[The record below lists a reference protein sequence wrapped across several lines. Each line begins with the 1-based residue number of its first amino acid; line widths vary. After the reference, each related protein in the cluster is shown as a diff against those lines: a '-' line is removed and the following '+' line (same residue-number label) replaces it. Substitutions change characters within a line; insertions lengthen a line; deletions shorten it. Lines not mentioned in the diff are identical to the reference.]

1 MKIIGSYIAGL
12 KEALRQ
18 KKIVTLLFIIT
29 LLISA
34 VWAATFKSVMVTAL
48 EGRSNL
54 YKLLNDFDS
63 TIYSDLMNNY
73 GDLVKAFITGM
84 GWLAVFYF
92 FFTVFFAGGIFRLM
106 NQKLDR
112 VNGKNFFAG
121 CAQYFLRFLRLGL
134 YTLLTQLI
142 VFGVIAIIFSVAT
155 RNMTETSTEP
165 TIFYT
170 YLAWMILH
178 IIFFIFITIVS
189 DYAKIIL
196 IKEDSKKIW
205 HALWSSF
212 KFIIRKIHL
221 VYSLYLLIII
231 LPILLTIFY
240 LWLDSVLGMKSM
252 LTVLVML
259 IIQQFL
265 IWTRLFIKV
274 WLLGS
279 QFNFYNE
286 YYAVR
291 TQPMLTQEIMMNE
304 NL

>member
-29 LLISA
+29 LLLSA

-63 TIYSDLMNNY
+63 TIYSDFMNNY

-84 GWLAVFYF
+84 GWLSMFYF
-92 FFTVFFAGGIFRLM
+92 LFTVFFAGGVFRLM
-106 NQKLDR
+106 NQKLDK
-112 VNGKNFFAG
+112 VNGKNFFVG

-134 YTLLTQLI
+134 YTLLIQLI

-155 RNMTETSTEP
+155 MNMTETSTEP

-170 YLAWMILH
+170 YLVWMILH

-196 IKEDSKKIW
+196 VKEDSKKVW
-205 HALWSSF
+205 QALRSSF
-212 KFIIRKIHL
+212 KFIIRRIHL

-231 LPILLTIFY
+231 LLIILTILY
-240 LWLDSVLGMKSM
+240 LWLDSAIGMNSM
-252 LTVLVML
+252 IAVLVMM

-265 IWTRLFIKV
+265 IWARMFIKV
-274 WLLGS
+274 WLFGS

-286 YYAVR
+286 YYIAR
-291 TQPMLTQEIMMNE
+291 TQPMQTQEIFLNE